1 MKEGDRIGDRSHCA
15 CAEALFGESSTKL
28 SRRIIYN
35 NLLIS
40 KETQQRYGER
50 EDQEKEKK

>member
-1 MKEGDRIGDRSHCA
+1 MEEGDRIEDRSHCA

-28 SRRIIYN
+28 SRRIYN

-40 KETQQRYGER
+40 KETQQSYGER
-50 EDQEKEKK
+50 EDQEKEKE